1 MKKLQRVLLSNRN
14 NMQVELVDFGARINA
29 IRVPNKRDQLIEVT
43 LSDQRDSDVLKDAAF
58 KGATC
63 GRVANR
69 IGNASF
75 TCNGICYP
83 LLANEGNH
91 ILHGGNGG
99 FSQRFWQIQ
108 NHTKHFHADAVTFE
122 LRSEN
127 LDQGFPGNVIA
138 QVRYCLTHDNTLNIH
153 FSASSDKLSPM
164 NMCNHTYFHLGESD
178 IQDLNLQVFATRY
191 LEIDADS
198 IPTGQCPDV
207 NNLVN
212 LQRPTKL
219 GDFLPKRPLDHCYI
233 LNKAAPTAAILR
245 SKKQGLQLNIKS
257 NQTGMQVYT
266 GAHLSAPFTAIAL
279 EAQGLPDAVNHPN
292 FECDWVSPERPYTR
306 YVAYQFLSY

>member
-1 MKKLQRVLLSNRN
+1 MKKLERVLLSNRN

-29 IRVPNKRDQLIEVT
+29 IRVPNNSNQLIEVT
-43 LSDQRDSDVLKDAAF
+43 HSDQRDSDILKDAAF

-75 TCNGICYP
+75 TSNSILYP
-83 LLANEGNH
+83 LAANEGKH

-99 FSQRFWQIQ
+99 FSQRFWQIKD
-108 NHTKHFHADAVTFE
+108 HTKHFHADTVTFE
-122 LRSEN
+122 LVSED
-127 LDQGFPGNVIA
+127 LDQGFPGNVTA
-138 QVRYCLTHDNTLNIH
+138 KVCYCLTHDNTLNIH
-153 FSASSDKLSPM
+153 FSAVSDKLSPM
-164 NMCNHTYFHLGESD
+164 NMCNHTYFHLGEHD
-178 IQDLNLQVFATRY
+178 IQDLRLQVFAARY

-207 NNLVN
+207 NDLVN

-219 GDFLPKRPLDHCYI
+219 CEFLPKRPLDHCYI
-233 LNKAAPTAAILR
+233 LNKVAPIAAILR
-245 SKKQGLQLNIKS
+245 SDKHGLQLNITS
-257 NQTGMQVYT
+257 NQAGMQVYT

-292 FECDWVSPERPYTR
+292 LECDWVSPEQPYSR
-306 YVAYQFLSY
+306 YVTYQFLSY